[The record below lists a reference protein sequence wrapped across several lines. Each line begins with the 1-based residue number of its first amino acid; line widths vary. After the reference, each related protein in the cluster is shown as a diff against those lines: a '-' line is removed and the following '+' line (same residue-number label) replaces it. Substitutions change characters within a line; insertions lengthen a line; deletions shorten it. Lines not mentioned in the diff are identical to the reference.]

1 MTVGQVL
8 RDWATH
14 GVGAAPFV
22 GSAEEVADH
31 LCSLADEADLDG
43 ILLHPQVQPSSTI
56 DFVELVLP
64 ILRDRGVAAR
74 RRRGR
79 RRFDNASSLKPRRR
93 CPRTIQAPH
102 TAQGGPDRND
112 RRLIPGVSRTRRIV
126 IIPVVR
132 GRPRAA
138 VRCSPVAGRHP

>member
-1 MTVGQVL
+1 ML

-43 ILLHPQVQPSSTI
+43 ILLHPQVQPTSTI

-64 ILRDRGVAAR
+64 ILRDRGVAPVGDGSATLR
-74 RRRGR
+74 QRLLG
-79 RRFDNASSLKPRRR
+79 
-93 CPRTIQAPH
+93 QADPTLPADH
-102 TAQGGPDRND
+102 
-112 RRLIPGVSRTRRIV
+112 PGAAH
-126 IIPVVR
+126 
-132 GRPRAA
+132 RAA
-138 VRCSPVAGRHP
+138 HP